1 MRINVTDSNT
11 HKPIFRQRIYWQR
24 ISEATAVDGRVLIV
38 KATDGDQGL
47 NAKLTY
53 AIEQSLRDF
62 KINSKTGESTV
73 LHPLDRKT
81 TSQYRFEVCATDHG
95 NLPFKETA
103 NVHRKVT
110 DVNDNTPRFLQ
121 SSNEK
126 SILENVQLGTRVLEV
141 SAVDDDV
148 GSNKAIIYSFAKNGK
163 YI

>member
-1 MRINVTDSNT
+1 M
-11 HKPIFRQRIYWQR
+11 
-24 ISEATAVDGRVLIV
+24 
-38 KATDGDQGL
+38 
-47 NAKLTY
+47 
-53 AIEQSLRDF
+53 
-62 KINSKTGESTV
+62 
-73 LHPLDRKT
+73 LHPLNRKT

>member
-11 HKPIFRQRIYWQR
+11 HKPIFWQRISRQR

-53 AIEQSLRDF
+53 AIEQSLQNF
-62 KINSKTGESTV
+62 KINSKTGEITV
-73 LHPLDRKT
+73 LSLLDRET
-81 TSQYRFEVCATDHG
+81 TSQYRFEVSATDHG
-95 NLPFKETA
+95 NPPFKGTA
-103 NVHRKVT
+103 NVHITVT
-110 DVNDNTPRFLQ
+110 DVNDNKPRFLQ
-121 SSNEK
+121 SNYEK
-126 SILENVQLGTRVLEV
+126 PILENVQPATVLEV
-141 SAVDDDV
+141 SAVDDDE